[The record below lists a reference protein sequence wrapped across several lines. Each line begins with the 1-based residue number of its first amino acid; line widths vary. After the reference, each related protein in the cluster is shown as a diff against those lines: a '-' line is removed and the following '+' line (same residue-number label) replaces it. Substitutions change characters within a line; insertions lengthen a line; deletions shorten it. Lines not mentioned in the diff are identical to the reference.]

1 MRAANGFFGWKVVW
15 VAFLVAVFNWGVG
28 FYGPSV
34 FLLTLHTMRGWPISA
49 ISATITVHFFFSAVL
64 VTYLPDIHRRIGI
77 ARTTCA
83 GSALTGIGIVAWAN
97 SQQPWQLFPAALLT
111 GAGYAAMSAAAI
123 NAMVSRWFDRDRPKA
138 LSLAFN
144 GVGVGGLIF
153 APLWV
158 FLISRLG
165 FSLTAFIVA
174 ACMVATVWPLSSRFL
189 RSTPAELGLTPDGRA
204 DQGTTSQ
211 TPKATLTRG
220 DLLSDRRF
228 VTLSAAFA
236 LGLFAQIGLFTHLI
250 VRLAPEFGAS
260 GAAGAVSLATIS
272 AMVGRTL
279 VGWAIRD
286 HDRRLAASANF
297 LVQAVGVMLLGFG
310 SGSPML
316 LLGCVLFGLGVGNL
330 ITLPALIAQ
339 IEFERGDVDTVF
351 ALVTAI
357 NQAVFSLGPA
367 VFGLLRDATAS
378 YVLPFTV
385 AGAAFIA
392 AAIIVLSGRRVVR

>member
-1 MRAANGFFGWKVVW
+1 
-15 VAFLVAVFNWGVG
+15 
-28 FYGPSV
+28 
-34 FLLTLHTMRGWPISA
+34 
-49 ISATITVHFFFSAVL
+49 
-64 VTYLPDIHRRIGI
+64 
-77 ARTTCA
+77 
-83 GSALTGIGIVAWAN
+83 
-97 SQQPWQLFPAALLT
+97 
-111 GAGYAAMSAAAI
+111 
-123 NAMVSRWFDRDRPKA
+123 
-138 LSLAFN
+138 
-144 GVGVGGLIF
+144 
-153 APLWV
+153 
-158 FLISRLG
+158 
-165 FSLTAFIVA
+165 
-174 ACMVATVWPLSSRFL
+174 
-189 RSTPAELGLTPDGRA
+189 LTPDGRA